1 METAHASDE
10 AEGNAEA
17 PENAKLKE
25 RTKTVIAILYW
36 ACKHGPI
43 SLVSEMQD
51 TVAELITL
59 EELSEEAPATTG

>member
-17 PENAKLKE
+17 IENTKLE
-25 RTKTVIAILYW
+25 DRNKTVIAILYW
-36 ACKHGPI
+36 ARKHGPI
-43 SLVSEMQD
+43 SLVTEMQD
-51 TVAELITL
+51 MFAKLITL